1 MRLIQAASAEGAEHE
16 NTTTENTIA
25 RKTFAAYELQ
35 PGQVYMFSCAIVV
48 NDNNSTDT
56 CTAAIR
62 FGTTS
67 ATPASNTALG
77 TSAAVD
83 VADADF
89 AVITGFLSVQSATRL
104 VAHGWISAPDA
115 ANVEKGSAFYAVHTL
130 DQTVVNYLD
139 ITLDWSVAHADNEAA
154 AADFVVFRTVPV

>member
-1 MRLIQAASAEGAEHE
+1 MMRLIQAATAEGTEHE
-16 NTTTENTIA
+16 NSTTEGSIA
-25 RKTFAAYELQ
+25 RKSFAAYELQ
-35 PGQVYMFSCAIVV
+35 AGQVYHFACAIVV

-56 CTAAIR
+56 LTVAVR

-67 ATPASNTALG
+67 ATPASNTAIG

-89 AVITGFLSVQSATRL
+89 AVVTGYISVQSATRAVIYGFL
-104 VAHGWISAPDA
+104 SATDA
-115 ANVEKGSAFYAVHTL
+115 ANVEKACAFYAVHTL
-130 DQTVVNYLD
+130 DATVANYLD

-154 AADFVVFRTVPV
+154 AADFVVFRAV